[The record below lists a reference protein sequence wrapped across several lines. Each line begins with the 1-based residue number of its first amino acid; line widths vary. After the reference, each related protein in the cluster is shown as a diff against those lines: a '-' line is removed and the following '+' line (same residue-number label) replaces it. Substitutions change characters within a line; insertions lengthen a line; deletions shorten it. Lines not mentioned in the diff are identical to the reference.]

1 MNRRNFMSKAPTM
14 LAASGFLGTS
24 AANCSPVQESSIYF
38 IGPRSG
44 YSPHVGALVSML
56 NYNRETVLRQVRGMS
71 REELD
76 HLHDPRS
83 NSIGALLLHLG
94 ATEKFYQANTFEN
107 RELNPA
113 ERKIWGA
120 ASDLGDRGRSEIKG
134 NTLDYYL
141 DMITEVR
148 EKTLEEFKRRDDEWL
163 MMVDDGWSSR
173 GALNTYWKWF
183 HVCEHEANH
192 RGQITWLKKRLPS

>member
-14 LAASGFLGTS
+14 LAASGLLGTNV
-24 AANCSPVQESSIYF
+24 ANCSPVQGSSVYL
-38 IGPRSG
+38 IGPMPG

-71 REELD
+71 MDELD
-76 HLHDPRS
+76 HLHDS
-83 NSIGALLLHLG
+83 KANSIGALLLHLG

-107 RELNPA
+107 RELNA
-113 ERKIWGA
+113 GERKIWGA
-120 ASDLGDRGRSEIKG
+120 ASALGDRGRSEIKG
-134 NTLDYYL
+134 NTLNYYL

-148 EKTLEEFKRRDDEWL
+148 EKTLEEFKKRDDEWL
-163 MMVDDGWSSR
+163 MTVDEGWSSR